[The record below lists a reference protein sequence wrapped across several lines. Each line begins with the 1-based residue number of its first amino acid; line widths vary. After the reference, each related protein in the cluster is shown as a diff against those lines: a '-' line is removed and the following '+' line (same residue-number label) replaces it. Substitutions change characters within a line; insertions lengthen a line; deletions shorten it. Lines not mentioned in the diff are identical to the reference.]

1 MQTIKSRKIFLV
13 IGAILGWI
21 AVSGQFYLIIENRV
35 ASLPE
40 TIIRFFSYFTIL
52 TNILVTGYF
61 SVLWMVPNSK
71 TAGLFNR
78 PVILTAITVYIFIVG
93 IVYQLLLRGIWQPQG
108 FQRIIDELL
117 HSVIPFYFL
126 VYWFLFTPVKSVQ
139 WRHIF
144 YWLAY
149 PAIYLAYILSRG
161 AISGFYPYPFVE
173 VNQLGYA
180 RVLNNSAILL
190 FVFISVSAILT
201 LINRIKV

>member
-13 IGAILGWI
+13 IGAILSWI

-61 SVLWMVPNSK
+61 TVLWMVPNSK

-78 PVILTAITVYIFIVG
+78 PVILTAITVYIFVVG
-93 IVYQLLLRGIWQPQG
+93 MVYQLLLRGIWQPQG

-139 WRHIF
+139 WRYIF
-144 YWLAY
+144 FWLAY

-190 FVFISVSAILT
+190 LVFISVSAIFT